1 MADNR
6 HDSYLV
12 TGFRQF
18 KPLLEEQTAETPKI
32 VQDTA
37 AVAQVL
43 IEPFQLVLHQAER
56 LKMTFRLRFGY
67 GYVVLNFFSGFPY
80 GFGQQAHV
88 IVGAFDAIKGG
99 L

>member
-1 MADNR
+1 
-6 HDSYLV
+6 
-12 TGFRQF
+12 
-18 KPLLEEQTAETPKI
+18 
-32 VQDTA
+32 
-37 AVAQVL
+37 
-43 IEPFQLVLHQAER
+43 
-56 LKMTFRLRFGY
+56 MTFRLRFGY